1 MITTT
6 REDLAQKLSRLVDH
20 GRNDALE
27 SVELG
32 TNLRMS
38 EVSAAIGRIQLK
50 HIDEWTAKR
59 RGNAIDINHST
70 KIRPNSD
77 HAWHQLCVLND
88 NPADLISRFD
98 SAGIDARVHYPI
110 PCNRHQ
116 VYSEHHQH
124 EESLE
129 ICDKVAHKLV
139 AIPVH
144 PSISDIDIE
153 RINSV
158 LNP

>member
-50 HIDEWTAKR
+50 HVDEWTAKR
-59 RGNAIDINHST
+59 
-70 KIRPNSD
+70 
-77 HAWHQLCVLND
+77 
-88 NPADLISRFD
+88 
-98 SAGIDARVHYPI
+98 
-110 PCNRHQ
+110 
-116 VYSEHHQH
+116 
-124 EESLE
+124 
-129 ICDKVAHKLV
+129 
-139 AIPVH
+139 
-144 PSISDIDIE
+144 E
-153 RINSV
+153 RM
-158 LNP
+158 LLT